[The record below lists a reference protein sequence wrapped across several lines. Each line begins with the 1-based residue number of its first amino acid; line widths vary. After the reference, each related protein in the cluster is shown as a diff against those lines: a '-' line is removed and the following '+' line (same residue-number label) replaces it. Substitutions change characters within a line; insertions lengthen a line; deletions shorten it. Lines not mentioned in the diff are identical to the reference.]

1 MTVPVP
7 ALAPLSR
14 PVLIRLVPP
23 LPADGPA
30 QPELPFREPRPD
42 LWPAQPSRTAEE
54 RVVRAIA
61 VALVEVLA
69 GRRPPSQAHPI
80 VAEEVGSVVGHVL
93 RSRVAHG
100 LVVASFRMQEP
111 RPGVAEV
118 TLRLA
123 DAHRNAALA
132 LRLEGRRTRWRCTAL
147 EGSLVEG
154 ATRPFRSHS

>member
-1 MTVPVP
+1 MTVPAP
-7 ALAPLSR
+7 ALAPDTR

-23 LPADGPA
+23 LPAEDAA
-30 QPELPFREPRPD
+30 QPELPFEHQPPD
-42 LWPAQPSRTAEE
+42 PWPAQVRSPEE

-80 VAEEVGSVVGHVL
+80 VADEVGSVVGHVL
-93 RSRVAHG
+93 RSRVAQG

-123 DAHRNAALA
+123 DAHRSTALA

-147 EGSLVEG
+147 EGSLAEG
-154 ATRPFRSHS
+154 ATRPFRVHA